1 MGMQAPDF
9 DKVFEPEVMQEA
21 PEEMNVDIRLK
32 VEWSED
38 EKADIDFIQQSIE
51 ERIRLDYAQAFAIEE
66 QVLAKVRTPL
76 PPGQGPGWARNM
88 DGSYIEDWSRITPK
102 EMESFVQAASSEAFF
117 ASQRVIDSYAEA
129 VFAKFNYDDA
139 YDEAYSGILTG
150 TVSDKTA
157 KAKRRTQKERWTAL
171 YRTLYYKRAK
181 EVVDRLDAHVRRVER
196 IYTERQK
203 EADRA
208 FRASRSTIG

>member
-1 MGMQAPDF
+1 MQAPDF

-157 KAKRRTQKERWTAL
+157 KAKRRTQKERWMAL

>member
-1 MGMQAPDF
+1 MQAPDF

-76 PPGQGPGWARNM
+76 PPGQGPGWARSM

>member
-157 KAKRRTQKERWTAL
+157 KAKRRTQKERWMAL

>member
-1 MGMQAPDF
+1 MQAPDF

>member
-1 MGMQAPDF
+1 MQAPDF

-66 QVLAKVRTPL
+66 RVLAKVRTPL

-157 KAKRRTQKERWTAL
+157 KAKRRTQKERWMAL

>member
-1 MGMQAPDF
+1 MGMQAPEF

-38 EKADIDFIQQSIE
+38 EKSDLDFIQQSIE
-51 ERIRLDYAQAFAIEE
+51 QRIRQDYAQAFAIEE

-76 PPGQGPGWARNM
+76 PPGQGPGWARNT
-88 DGSYIEDWSRITPK
+88 DGSYVEDWSRITPK
-102 EMESFVQAASSEAFF
+102 EMEGFVQAASSEAFF

-150 TVSDKTA
+150 TVGDKTA
-157 KAKRRTQKERWTAL
+157 KAKRKTQKERWMAL

-208 FRASRSTIG
+208 FRASRSSIG